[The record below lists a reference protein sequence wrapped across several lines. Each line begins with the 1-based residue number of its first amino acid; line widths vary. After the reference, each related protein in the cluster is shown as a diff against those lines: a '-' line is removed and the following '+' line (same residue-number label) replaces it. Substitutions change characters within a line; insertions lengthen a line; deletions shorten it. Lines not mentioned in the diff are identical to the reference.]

1 MTRKE
6 LDNYLRMIQ
15 LLHEAKELQRITMDK
30 AEKEK
35 GKGNTALLRI
45 LHESLAD
52 INQSIVRYENL
63 IAASSPDV
71 AAFISSVKA
80 PRIRQMLRLRYLH
93 GLDWCEIPDYFG
105 PGISEAGCRVACA
118 RYLRAHCS

>member
-1 MTRKE
+1 MKRKE
-6 LDNYLRMIQ
+6 LDDHFRMIQ
-15 LLHEAKELQRITMDK
+15 LLHEAKELQRITMAK
-30 AEKEK
+30 AEKE
-35 GKGNTALLRI
+35 KGNTALLRI

-80 PRIRQMLRLRYLH
+80 PRVRHIMRLRYLC
-93 GLDWCEIPDYFG
+93 GLAWCEIPELVG
-105 PGISEAGCRVACA
+105 RGITEAICKDVCYS
-118 RYLRAHCS
+118 YLRAHCS

>member
-6 LDNYLRMIQ
+6 LDDHFRMIQ
-15 LLHEAKELQRITMDK
+15 QLHEAKELQRTIMAK

-35 GKGNTALLRI
+35 GNTA
-45 LHESLAD
+45 HESLAD